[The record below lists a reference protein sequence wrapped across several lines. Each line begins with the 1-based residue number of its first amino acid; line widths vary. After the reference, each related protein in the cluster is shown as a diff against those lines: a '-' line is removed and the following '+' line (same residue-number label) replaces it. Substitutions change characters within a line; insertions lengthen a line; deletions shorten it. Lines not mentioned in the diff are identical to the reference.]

1 MLSWASRRQLAYLLL
16 VAGTFIVLAAFPV
29 YYFILYQ
36 EPSCFDGS
44 QNQDEEGADCGGSC
58 RAVCE
63 FQVTP
68 LSVSWTRFFKVQNG
82 IYDIAAHVENRN
94 PNAEIDRIG
103 YEFKLYDAQSKLIAS
118 RRGSLPVRPSEELVI
133 FEPNISTG
141 EDVPARAFFEFDAN
155 PRWVTSTPR
164 RNPLVVRSRSR
175 LDPYVRPRL
184 EATIFN
190 DSLETLTNIT
200 VAAVV
205 FDGAGNAVA
214 ASETAIDAIGREEE
228 TNVFFSWSAPIAE
241 RRAAGV
247 CTAPTDTV
255 LVFDRSGSMESDRK
269 NPPQPLTDAKR
280 AAQAFIERMGAADKA
295 GLVTFAT
302 RASRPSDQGLT
313 SDRERLKRA
322 IGSISIGS
330 NPEES
335 GYTNLGDALD
345 AALAELLSSRGSG
358 KARRAIIALTDGDSN
373 RPKNPADPN
382 DLSYP
387 ERYAAEKA
395 AEAKKVG
402 VSIYAI
408 GLGTSISEA
417 YLKEKIASGSE
428 FYYAAPTGS
437 ALEEVYQRIARDV
450 CTEETFTVEIF
461 TRPAMLPTASR

>member
-1 MLSWASRRQLAYLLL
+1 MLSWASQRQLAYLLL
-16 VAGTFIVLAAFPV
+16 VVGTFLVLAAFPV
-29 YYFILYQ
+29 YYLILYQ

-44 QNQDEEGADCGGSC
+44 QNQDEEGTDCGGLC

-68 LSVSWTRFFKVQNG
+68 LSVSWTRFFKVQDG
-82 IYDIAAHVENRN
+82 VYDIAAHVENRN
-94 PNAEIDRIG
+94 ASAEIERIG
-103 YEFKLYDAQSKLIAS
+103 YEFKLYDAQSELIAS
-118 RRGSLPVRPSEELVI
+118 RRGSLPIRPSEELVI

-141 EDVPARAFFEFDAN
+141 EDVPARAFFEFEPN
-155 PRWVTSTPR
+155 PRWVEGTPR
-164 RNPLVVRSRSR
+164 RNPLIVRSRSR
-175 LDPYVRPRL
+175 LDPYVQPRL

-190 DSLETLTNIT
+190 DSLETLTNVT

-205 FDGAGNAVA
+205 FDGGGNAVA

-228 TNVFFSWSAPIAE
+228 ANVFFSWQAPIA
-241 RRAAGV
+241 RRLAAGV
-247 CTAPTDTV
+247 CTAPTDTM

-269 NPPQPLTDAKR
+269 NPPQPLTNAKN
-280 AAQAFIERMGAADKA
+280 AAQAFVERMGIADKA

-302 RASRPSDQGLT
+302 RASRPPDQGLT
-313 SDRERLKRA
+313 SEKERLTRA

-330 NPEES
+330 DPEES
-335 GYTNLGDALD
+335 GYTNLGDAFD
-345 AALAELLSSRGSG
+345 VALAELLSARGSR

-387 ERYAAEKA
+387 EWYAAENAAKA
-395 AEAKKVG
+395 RKAG

-417 YLKEKIASGSE
+417 YLKEKIASGPE
-428 FYYAAPTGS
+428 FYYAAPSGS

-450 CTEETFTVEIF
+450 CTEETFAVEIF
-461 TRPAMLPTASR
+461 TRPAMLPPASR